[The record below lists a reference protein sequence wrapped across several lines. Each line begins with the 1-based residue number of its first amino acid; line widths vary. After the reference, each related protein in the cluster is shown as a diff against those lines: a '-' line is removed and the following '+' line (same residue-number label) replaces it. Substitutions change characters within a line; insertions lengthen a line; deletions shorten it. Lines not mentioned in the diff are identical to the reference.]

1 MMQTEIKK
9 DAECTTRPA
18 TLYQKPRYD
27 FTLIVEGVKAGFVKL
42 AVWVSI
48 AIGA

>member
-1 MMQTEIKK
+1 MRHNIKK
-9 DAECTTRPA
+9 TADCTTRPA
-18 TLYQKPRYD
+18 ALYLND
-27 FTLIVEGVKAGFVKL
+27 FTLIAGRVKAGFVKL

>member
-9 DAECTTRPA
+9 AADCTTRPA
-18 TLYQKPRYD
+18 TQYQKPQND
-27 FTLIVEGVKAGFVKL
+27 FTLIAGRVKAEFIRL

-48 AIGA
+48 ARGA